1 MIRFTWISETRLR
14 VSPVWCWTKRWVYGV
29 FNRIMSNFLP
39 LVLIILTAAILGV
52 IGCNREW
59 IINDSWTWLGALSD
73 NQESKST
80 TLRNLGLLVGAAI
93 AIGLAVWRS
102 KIAERQAD
110 AAQRQ
115 AEITQSQVE
124 IAQSQIE
131 IARSQAQTAQQSLLN
146 ERYQTATD
154 MIGSSILA
162 VRLGGI
168 YALQGLA
175 EQNPEQYHVPVMQLL
190 CSFVR
195 HPTEVEGQ
203 PVVAL
208 EEFSVTREQILSIC
222 PDRKDLPPIITS
234 KRFKPRE
241 DIQAAMKAIAL
252 CHDRN
257 QKAETDNSYWLD
269 LHGADLRGVDLS
281 EMNLARAPWSI
292 KPIDSSYHLRTVGMY
307 TDMQGTKLEDAS
319 FLSTILSSVD
329 FTGAT
334 GLTQSKLDMAK
345 ADTDNPP
352 KLDGVLDAETGKQLV
367 WCGAATNPSPQ

>member
-1 MIRFTWISETRLR
+1 MMRFTWISETRLR
-14 VSPVWCWTKRWVYGV
+14 VSPVWYWTKRWVYGV

-52 IGCNREW
+52 IGWNREW

-115 AEITQSQVE
+115 AEITQNQVE

-146 ERYQTATD
+146 ERYQKATE
-154 MIGSSILA
+154 MLGSSVLT

-175 EQNPEQYHVPVMQLL
+175 EQNPEQYHVPVMQIL

-203 PVVAL
+203 PVVAR
-208 EEFSVTREQILSIC
+208 EESSVY
-222 PDRKDLPPIITS
+222 PDREDLPPIITS
-234 KRFKPRE
+234 KKFKPRE
-241 DIQAAMKAIAL
+241 DIPAAMKAIAL
-252 CHDRN
+252 CHDKN
-257 QKAETDNSYWLD
+257 QKTETDNSYWLD

-281 EMNLARAPWSI
+281 EMNLARAPWTI
-292 KPIDSSYHLRTVGMY
+292 KSIDSFYRLRTVGPY

-319 FLSTILSSVD
+319 FLLTNLSRVD

-334 GLTQSKLDMAK
+334 GLTQSNLDMAK

-352 KLDGVLDAETGKQLV
+352 KLDDVLDANTGEPLV
-367 WCGAATNPSPQ
+367 WPGETINLP